1 MATPFLPLT
10 NLDGYQKGLPVA
22 EAGTAPIR
30 PKRVLFWMRMQ
41 KQHIEHVGRARGDCS
56 REDTRGAELKFCPF
70 SPMMSQQWVEWKGS
84 KRPSW
89 RKARS

>member
-10 NLDGYQKGLPVA
+10 NLDGYQKGLCVA

-30 PKRVLFWMRMQ
+30 PKRVLFWMRVQ

-56 REDTRGAELKFCPF
+56 REDTRRAELNSAHFHP
-70 SPMMSQQWVEWKGS
+70 
-84 KRPSW
+84 
-89 RKARS
+89 